1 MFLTVVAEAVHAS
14 QDVLE
19 SVDDFLGMDEFS
31 RLDQGL
37 FRDFLAWSFR
47 SLILSTVGMTL
58 PNRSFR
64 A

>member
-1 MFLTVVAEAVHAS
+1 MFLTVVAAAVHAS

-37 FRDFLAWSFR
+37 HACMARDACMLKYAIYNCAR
-47 SLILSTVGMTL
+47 K
-58 PNRSFR
+58 N
-64 A
+64 AQN